1 MARGDQSKCSRVGT
15 SRRSSRY
22 GRTSSAARPRKRLPR
37 PAVRRKCWPV
47 RSGKTVQPRH
57 PVRSSERRRGR
68 RRRSS
73 RRGPACAG
81 QAATMENNPIKNLF
95 SVPDL
100 RNRILF
106 TLALLGVYRIGNHVT
121 TPGVNQDALL
131 LLADQTKNTM
141 FGLYDMFSGQ
151 NLSKVTIFALGVMP
165 YISSS
170 IILQLLT
177 VVWPYLERISKE
189 GELGRRKI
197 TQYTRY
203 LTLALA
209 LVQSLGIAIWLERN
223 TNLTGGLPLVFNPGW
238 GFRFMCVTTLTT
250 GTMFIMWL
258 GEQITER
265 GIGNG
270 MSLLIYAGIV
280 DGIIPGI
287 LRTFDQMQTGQIGLL
302 RILFLAIMMVAVIA
316 AIVLVERGH
325 RRITVQYAKRVV
337 GRRQYGGA
345 STHIPLKVNTGGV
358 IPVIFASSIL
368 AFPATLAQMFQAG
381 SWGRAVIDQLAY
393 GMPLYNL
400 LYVLGIVFFAYFYT
414 AIIFNPDDVAEN
426 MRKYGGFIPGI
437 RPGKRTAEYIDT
449 ILARIT
455 LVGAIYLALVAIL
468 PEFLL
473 TGFKVAPIPF
483 IGESLDRFLPQFI
496 TQG

>member
-1 MARGDQSKCSRVGT
+1 VVET
-15 SRRSSRY
+15 
-22 GRTSSAARPRKRLPR
+22 L
-37 PAVRRKCWPV
+37 
-47 RSGKTVQPRH
+47 
-57 PVRSSERRRGR
+57 
-68 RRRSS
+68 
-73 RRGPACAG
+73 
-81 QAATMENNPIKNLF
+81 KNLF
-95 SVPDL
+95 AVADL
-100 RNRILF
+100 RNRVLF
-106 TLALLGVYRIGNHVT
+106 TLGMLAVYRIGNFIP
-121 TPGVNQDALL
+121 TPGVNSEALRI
-131 LLADQTKNTM
+131 LAEQAQNTL
-141 FGLYDMFSGQ
+141 FGMYDMFTGGS
-151 NLSKVTIFALGVMP
+151 LSRVTIFALGVMP

-177 VVWPYLERISKE
+177 VVWPYLERLAKE

-203 LTLALA
+203 LTLVLA
-209 LVQSLGIAIWLERN
+209 AVQSLGIAIFLERQ
-223 TNLTGGLPLVFNPGW
+223 TEIAGGLPLVYDPGW
-238 GFRFMCVTTLTT
+238 SFRFGCMLTLTT
-250 GTMFIMWL
+250 GSMFIMWL

-270 MSLLIYAGIV
+270 MSLIIFAGIV
-280 DGIIPGI
+280 VNFPRAVIATI
-287 LRTFDQMQTGQIGLL
+287 DQLNTGQIGLL
-302 RILFLAIMMVAVIA
+302 TMAILVVLMVGVVA
-316 AIVLVERGH
+316 AIIYVERGH

-337 GRRQYGGA
+337 GRRQYGGS

-368 AFPATLAQMFQAG
+368 TFPQTFAGLATPGTWMDSAIRQV
-381 SWGRAVIDQLAY
+381 SY

-414 AIIFNPDDVAEN
+414 AIIFNPDDVSEN

-437 RPGKRTAEYIDT
+437 RPGKRTAEYIDA

-473 TGFKVAPIPF
+473 TGFKTGPIPF
-483 IGESLDRFLPQFI
+483 IGPTLEANLPSFVTNGLGVTFFFGGTSLLIVVGVAMDTVNQVESQLIMRHYDGFMKKTRI
-496 TQG
+496 RGRRG